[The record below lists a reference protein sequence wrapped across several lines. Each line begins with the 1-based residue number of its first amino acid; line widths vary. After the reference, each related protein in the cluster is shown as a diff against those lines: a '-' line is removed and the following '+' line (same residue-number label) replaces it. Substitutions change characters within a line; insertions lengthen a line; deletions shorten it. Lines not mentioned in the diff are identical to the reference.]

1 VTHGRALA
9 LYACAFAVGAVVMG
23 FEMIASRYLYPYF
36 GGGIG
41 TWAGLISTVLF
52 ALAAGYFFGG
62 RLVDTWPSA
71 RLLVISTAVAALY
84 LALIPVAADQ
94 LLQATMRHAG
104 DGPGAIL
111 LASAALLIVPL
122 TFLGALSPIIV
133 RLMAPPTTEIGR
145 VSGIVYAVSTVGNV
159 IGTLGTTFILIPTI
173 GSRAITY
180 AFAALL
186 GLVALACTLLRSRAA
201 A

>member
-1 VTHGRALA
+1 MRRQAIA
-9 LYACAFAVGAVVMG
+9 LYACAFAVGTVVMG

-41 TWAGLISTVLF
+41 TWAGLISTVLL

-62 RLVDTWPSA
+62 RLVDTWPST
-71 RLLVISTAVAALY
+71 RLLVIANAIAALY
-84 LALIPVAADQ
+84 LALIPVAADH
-94 LLQATMRHAG
+94 LLQATLARAG

-111 LASAALLIVPL
+111 LAAAALLIVPL

-133 RLMAPPTTEIGR
+133 RLMAPRSTEIGR
-145 VSGIVYAVSTVGNV
+145 ISGIVYAVSTVGNV

-180 AFAALL
+180 AFAAFLA
-186 GLVALACTLLRSRAA
+186 LVALACGLLRSRAA
-201 A
+201 E